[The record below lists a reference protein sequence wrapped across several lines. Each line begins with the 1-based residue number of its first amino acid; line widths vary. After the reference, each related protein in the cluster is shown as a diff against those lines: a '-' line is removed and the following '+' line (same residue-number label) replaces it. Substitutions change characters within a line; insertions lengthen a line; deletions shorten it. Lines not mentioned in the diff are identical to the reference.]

1 MKNFEL
7 FCSLNLLEEEKGK
20 RKNIY
25 FLILIYSCCSGLRE
39 VIREKMEKFEIFLGL
54 F

>member
-20 RKNIY
+20 SKNIY
-25 FLILIYSCCSGLRE
+25 FLILIYSCCSGIRE